1 MEELIKNYMENKLT
15 KEERNSL
22 EDNFTFMLNLITITQ
37 DKTYYFNCSNK
48 LKLNYE
54 FLKNLIFKFQTD
66 KTFIFY
72 ISDYYLNN
80 SSDLLNYFE
89 LHIILSK
96 IIGETNDLEEQQ
108 YLNTLNNYYEEFK
121 FSLLIEMEEDD
132 YQGLGFIYIENRFFK
147 RELILTYFA
156 NKFIEEIFYQNKDY
170 SFLTIVNMFFKS
182 DKKIKKFL
190 IDFIT
195 NYDTELAWYVSN
207 NLSLLTN
214 LESKFLVE
222 NKVNKKILYLRKN
235 DIDFH

>member
-1 MEELIKNYMENKLT
+1 MKEFINKYINNNLSKEIKIKLEN
-15 KEERNSL
+15 NPQ
-22 EDNFTFMLNLITITQ
+22 FMLSLISFTH
-37 DKTYYFNCSNK
+37 DKTYYFNCSDNV
-48 LKLNYE
+48 KLNYE
-54 FLKNLIFKFQTD
+54 FIRALIFMFQID

-72 ISDYYLNN
+72 ISDYYLHNG
-80 SSDLLNYFE
+80 SDFFNCFE
-89 LHIILSK
+89 LHIILSN
-96 IIGETNDLEEQQ
+96 IIGETNDLEEQE

-121 FSLLIEMEEDD
+121 LSLLIEMEEDD

-156 NKFIEEIFYQNKDY
+156 NKFLEEIFYQNKNY
-170 SFLTIVNMFFKS
+170 SFLTIVNMFLKG

-222 NKVNKKILYLRKN
+222 NKVNKKILYLKK
-235 DIDFH
+235 

>member
-1 MEELIKNYMENKLT
+1 MEKLIKNYIENNLT

-37 DKTYYFNCSNK
+37 DKTYYFNCSNN

-54 FLKNLIFKFQTD
+54 FIKTLIFKFQTD

-80 SSDLLNYFE
+80 CSDLLNYFE

-121 FSLLIEMEEDD
+121 LSLLIEMEEDD

-147 RELILTYFA
+147 REIILTYFA
-156 NKFIEEIFYQNKDY
+156 NKFLEEIFYQNKDY
-170 SFLTIVNMFFKS
+170 SFLAIVNMFFKS

-190 IDFIT
+190 IDFIA

-222 NKVNKKILYLRKN
+222 NKDNKKILYLRKN